1 MVVVREREVESY
13 LRRRVEELGGECVKF
28 IPDDMP
34 GYPDR
39 IVMLPGGVLAWAETK
54 KPKGGR
60 VSKLQKFRHE
70 QLRKLG
76 QDVFVVWTKEEAD
89 ALVGMLEHRMEAE
102 RKQEEAILSAMRLW
116 EQGAARE

>member
-1 MVVVREREVESY
+1 MVAVRENEVEGY
-13 LRRRVEELGGECVKF
+13 LRKQVEALGGECVKF
-28 IPDDMP
+28 HPYDMP

-39 IVMLPGGVLAWAETK
+39 IVMLPGGVLVWAETK

-76 QDVFVVWTKEEAD
+76 QDVFVVWTKEQAD
-89 ALVGMLEHRMEAE
+89 ELVAYLEQVSHVVRVQEQAL
-102 RKQEEAILSAMRLW
+102 QSAFDLW
-116 EQGAARE
+116 E

>member
-1 MVVVREREVESY
+1 MAVVREREVESY
-13 LRRRVEELGGECVKF
+13 LRRQVEALGGECVKF

-54 KPKGGR
+54 KPKGGK

-76 QDVFVVWTKEEAD
+76 QQVFVVWTKDQAD
-89 ALVGMLEHRMEAE
+89 ELVA
-102 RKQEEAILSAMRLW
+102 RL
-116 EQGAARE
+116 QGAPRE